1 MSEKKKNPVGRPR
14 KIKSPEEFDR
24 LVDSYIDMCRANNEP
39 ILLIGM
45 VLALGLTSK
54 EAFYNYGSEYAEFS
68 ESVKRARS
76 LIELEY
82 EKRLNVNSSAAGPIF
97 ALKNFGWK
105 DKQEVDNISSDGSMT
120 PAPAVSI
127 SASEVKDI
135 IKRFNDEC

>member
-82 EKRLNVNSSAAGPIF
+82 EKRLNINSSAAGPIF

-120 PAPAVSI
+120 PKAPVYKI
-127 SASEVKDI
+127 VNE
-135 IKRFNDEC
+135 

>member
-1 MSEKKKNPVGRPR
+1 MRKETKQKNPVGRPR

-120 PAPAVSI
+120 PKAPVYKI
-127 SASEVKDI
+127 VNE
-135 IKRFNDEC
+135 

>member
-1 MSEKKKNPVGRPR
+1 MKKETKPKNPVGRPR

-24 LVDSYIDMCRANNEP
+24 LVDSYIDMCRKNDEP
-39 ILLIGM
+39 VLLIGM

-76 LIELEY
+76 LVELEY

-120 PAPAVSI
+120 PKAPVYKI
-127 SASEVKDI
+127 VNE
-135 IKRFNDEC
+135 

>member
-14 KIKSPEEFDR
+14 RIKSPEEFDR

-39 ILLIGM
+39 VLLLGL
-45 VLALGLTSK
+45 VLALGFSGKDAL
-54 EAFYNYGSEYAEFS
+54 YEYANFPEFS
-68 ESVKRARS
+68 ESVKRARA
-76 LIELEY
+76 LIEYEY

-120 PAPAVSI
+120 PKAPVYKI
-127 SASEVKDI
+127 VNE
-135 IKRFNDEC
+135 

>member
-68 ESVKRARS
+68 ESVKRARA
-76 LIELEY
+76 LVELEY

-120 PAPAVSI
+120 PKAPVYKI
-127 SASEVKDI
+127 VTE
-135 IKRFNDEC
+135 

>member
-1 MSEKKKNPVGRPR
+1 MTEKKKNPVGRPR

-24 LVDSYIDMCRANNEP
+24 LVDSYIDMCRKNDEP
-39 ILLIGM
+39 VLLIGM

-76 LIELEY
+76 LVELEY

-120 PAPAVSI
+120 PKAPVYKI
-127 SASEVKDI
+127 VK
-135 IKRFNDEC
+135 E